1 MVSLNPFTLITSFI
15 ELFWWVIK
23 TATIDFATLLLNFDK
38 LLFNYTSTS
47 GWLIF
52 TFLIGRYTPDLSMLF
67 KKNVSK
73 LRNRNQSGGAPGL
86 AGAVGTASMVSQ
98 ASEALKQAIPQA
110 IPQVQQAIPQAIP
123 QVQQAIPQAIPQPQ
137 YYGPQPQ
144 QYYEQPQQYYEQPQQ
159 YYEQPQKP
167 IQEGSKINYT
177 MMGMTLMFVYYM
189 EHADDCRKQAGGS
202 LDMKSF
208 LYNGFWTFGTTYFLM
223 YILEKTPIFRMIET
237 IAVGPIGDIIKGFV
251 LYFIYNLVR
260 NYRNITKKNVCKKA
274 KEESKKEDFINVDEQ
289 LENIKKITKKIKN
302 KLKRNNIKQED
313 FEEVLKTMNDVD
325 NLKPTDLLKASNE
338 IKKEIKK
345 EIDSTKNIKKIKT
358 QIEEEK
364 EILPLNRRTPHHPV
378 GIEKNSQTMLSPYQ
392 SIQTQVKNNKIGRK
406 GRVIAVDL

>member
-1 MVSLNPFTLITSFI
+1 MASLNPFTLITSFI

-52 TFLIGRYTPDLSMLF
+52 TFLIGRYTPDLSILF

-73 LRNRNQSGGAPGL
+73 LRNRNQNGGAPGL
-86 AGAVGTASMVSQ
+86 VGAVSQ
-98 ASEALKQAIPQA
+98 ATEAFKQAIPQA
-110 IPQVQQAIPQAIP
+110 QQAIS
-123 QVQQAIPQAIPQPQ
+123 QVIPQAIPQPQ

-144 QYYEQPQQYYEQPQQ
+144 QYYEQPQPQQQYYEQPQPQQQYYEQPQQ

-177 MMGMTLMFVYYM
+177 MMAMTIMFVYYM

-202 LDMKSF
+202 LDIKSF

-260 NYRNITKKNVCKKA
+260 NYRNITKKNVCKKT
-274 KEESKKEDFINVDEQ
+274 KKEDFINVNEQ
-289 LENIKKITKKIKN
+289 LEKIKKITKKIKN
-302 KLKRNNIKQED
+302 KLKSNNIKQED
-313 FEEVLKTMNDVD
+313 FEEVLKTMNVVD

-364 EILPLNRRTPHHPV
+364 EILPLNRRTPPHPV

-392 SIQTQVKNNKIGRK
+392 SIQTQVKNNKIGK
-406 GRVIAVDL
+406 GGRVIAIDL